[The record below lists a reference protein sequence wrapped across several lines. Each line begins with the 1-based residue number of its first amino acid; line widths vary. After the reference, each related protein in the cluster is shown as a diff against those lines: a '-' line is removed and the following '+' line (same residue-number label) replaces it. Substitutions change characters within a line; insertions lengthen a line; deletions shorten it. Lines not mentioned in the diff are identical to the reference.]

1 MTERKPLY
9 KGKSKTVYDM
19 GEADTVLVEF
29 RNDATAFNGARHALL
44 EEKGRVNCAFDAFIM
59 ANLAKNGIKTHW
71 LKRLSP
77 TEIVVRR
84 LDMLKIE
91 CIVRNRAAGSIC
103 KRLGLERGR
112 VFSPPLFEFFL
123 KDDALGDPLITE
135 DHILLLKLATQEEIA
150 KMKAL
155 TYKVN
160 DVLKPLFAEAGF
172 DLVDFKLEFG
182 YYQGELLL
190 GDEFTLDGCRLWD
203 QKTGEIYDKDRF
215 RQELGDV
222 IKFYKR
228 AAERLGVDI

>member
-1 MTERKPLY
+1 MTDRKPLY

-19 GEADTVLVEF
+19 GETDTVLVEF

-228 AAERLGVDI
+228 AAERLGIDI

>member
-9 KGKSKTVYDM
+9 KGKSKTIYDM

-59 ANLAKNGIKTHW
+59 AILAKNGIKTHW

-112 VFSPPLFEFFL
+112 VFAPPLFEFFL
-123 KDDALGDPLITE
+123 KDDALGDPLMTE

-160 DVLKPLFAEAGF
+160 DVLKPFFAEAGF

-182 YYQGELLL
+182 YYQGELVL

-222 IKFYKR
+222 IEFYKR
-228 AAERLGVDI
+228 AAERLGINI

>member
-1 MTERKPLY
+1 MAERKQLY
-9 KGKSKTVYDM
+9 KGKSKTVYDT
-19 GEADTVLVEF
+19 GEADVLLVEF

-44 EEKGRVNCAFDAFIM
+44 EEKGQVNCAFDAFVM
-59 ANLAKNGIKTHW
+59 AVLAKNGIKTHW

-77 TEIVVRR
+77 TEILVRR

-91 CIVRNRAAGSIC
+91 CVMRNRAAGSIC

-123 KDDALGDPLITE
+123 KDDALGDPLMTE
-135 DHILLLKLATQEEIA
+135 DHVMLLELATPKEIA
-150 KMKAL
+150 SMKAL

-160 DVLKPLFAEAGF
+160 EILKPVFAAAGF

-182 YYQGELLL
+182 YSQGELLL

-215 RQELGDV
+215 RQDLGDV
-222 IKFYKR
+222 IGFYKQ
-228 AAERLGVDI
+228 AAERLGVAI